1 MKRAW
6 IAIAASGCLQ
16 SAAPSPQT
24 PTPQPPAQPPAP
36 VQPVISTGP
45 PGATHDDLTAQLEAV
60 RAAER
65 LPALGA
71 AVWRSGKLV
80 AEGVTG
86 VRELGD
92 ATRAT
97 LDDQWHLG
105 SDTKAMTATLVG
117 LYIDRGVL
125 HWNDTIAKLFPDVA
139 VSPGYAQV
147 TIDQLLAH
155 RGGAPA
161 DIPADLMQM
170 LWSGGGAVREIR
182 QRFVAALV
190 AQPTAQQPGTFAY
203 SNAGYI
209 ILGAMVERATGQS
222 WEQVMQGQL
231 FAALAMTSCGF
242 GAPTGAQPWGHR
254 RDGTPMS
261 PDARGA
267 DNPPALGPAGT
278 VHCSLADWGKFLSA
292 HAAPASTL
300 LSTTTFQHLHSGE
313 GYMAGWGI
321 VSFGPGDTRLAH
333 EGSNTMWRAIAILI
347 PKYELA
353 FAVVANQDD
362 DRLSRAIAPVLESYV
377 KQAATAPGARSP

>member
-117 LYIDRGVL
+117 
-125 HWNDTIAKLFPDVA
+125 
-139 VSPGYAQV
+139 
-147 TIDQLLAH
+147 
-155 RGGAPA
+155 
-161 DIPADLMQM
+161 
-170 LWSGGGAVREIR
+170 
-182 QRFVAALV
+182 
-190 AQPTAQQPGTFAY
+190 
-203 SNAGYI
+203 
-209 ILGAMVERATGQS
+209 
-222 WEQVMQGQL
+222 
-231 FAALAMTSCGF
+231 
-242 GAPTGAQPWGHR
+242 
-254 RDGTPMS
+254 
-261 PDARGA
+261 
-267 DNPPALGPAGT
+267 
-278 VHCSLADWGKFLSA
+278 
-292 HAAPASTL
+292 
-300 LSTTTFQHLHSGE
+300 
-313 GYMAGWGI
+313 
-321 VSFGPGDTRLAH
+321 
-333 EGSNTMWRAIAILI
+333 
-347 PKYELA
+347 
-353 FAVVANQDD
+353 
-362 DRLSRAIAPVLESYV
+362 
-377 KQAATAPGARSP
+377 